1 MFDVFVFHSDGIFLQ
16 QETFVTKGHRGG
28 WPN

>member
-1 MFDVFVFHSDGIFLQ
+1 MFDFFVFHSDVFLAIR
-16 QETFVTKGHRGG
+16 ETFVTEGHRGG